1 MPVSHLEQ
9 LVDDARRLGPARV
22 AVAAAGDV
30 HTLEAVKLAAET
42 GLLSRADLIGDRER
56 IAALAAGLGLDL
68 SLHRV
73 LAAPDD
79 ETAARL
85 ATDLVSSGEDSFLLK
100 GSLPTACLLK
110 AVLAA
115 ERAHSGEGRPE
126 RLLSHVGVFEVPAY
140 HKLLLLTDGGMVIA
154 PTLEEKAQLI
164 DNAACVARAL
174 GIARPKVA
182 VLAAVEAVNPK
193 MPATVDAQA
202 LTEMA
207 RAGRFPGLVVDGPL
221 ALDLAVSA
229 EAARYK
235 GVGSPVAGDADIFLV
250 PCIEAGNL
258 LGKALLHLAQGR
270 MAGVIMGAVAPLPLV
285 SRAESPQGKVF
296 SLALAVL
303 LCANAESPCSPK
315 GVKPCATTAV
325 S

>member
-1 MPVSHLEQ
+1 MPITHLAQMVAE
-9 LVDDARRLGPARV
+9 ARRLGPVKV
-22 AVAAAGDV
+22 AVAAANDI
-30 HTLEAVKLAAET
+30 HTLEAVKLAEEA
-42 GLLSRADLIGDRER
+42 GFLSRADLIGEAAR
-56 IAALAAGLGLDL
+56 ITALAAGLGLDL
-68 SLHRV
+68 SRHRV
-73 LAAPDD
+73 LEAPDD
-79 ETAARL
+79 ESAARL
-85 ATDLVSSGEDSFLLK
+85 ATDLVSSGEDAFLLK

-115 ERAHSGEGRPE
+115 GRARTGEGGPE

-154 PTLEEKAQLI
+154 PTLEEKVQLI
-164 DNAACVARAL
+164 ENAACVARAL
-174 GIARPKVA
+174 GIVQPKVA
-182 VLAAVEAVNPK
+182 VLAAVETVNPK

-202 LTEMA
+202 LTELA

-229 EAARYK
+229 EAALYK
-235 GVGSPVAGDADIFLV
+235 GVGSPVAGEADIFLA

-270 MAGVIMGAVAPLPLV
+270 MAGVIVGAGAPLPLV
-285 SRAESPQGKVF
+285 SRAETPEGKVF

-303 LCANAESPCSPK
+303 LCAKAEDPCSPK
-315 GVKPCATTAV
+315 GVNPCATTAV